1 MKDDLKYL
9 NDGLCGMDD
18 ETVVQLTAGDLRTFA
33 EDVARKMLDGVA
45 GARHDGDLSLM
56 TTDDAAMRLG
66 LSAATLWRLRKEGT
80 LTAVKI
86 GGSLR
91 YRREDV
97 ERFLKRCARTD
108 K

>member
-1 MKDDLKYL
+1 MKEDVKYL
-9 NDGLCGMDD
+9 GNGLRGMDD

-33 EDVARKMLDGVA
+33 EDVARKMLDGV
-45 GARHDGDLSLM
+45 GAKRHDGDISLM

-66 LSAATLWRLRKEGT
+66 LSTATLWRLRKEGT
-80 LTAVKI
+80 LSAVKI

>member
-1 MKDDLKYL
+1 MKEDVKYL
-9 NDGLCGMDD
+9 NDGLPGMDD

-33 EDVARKMLDGVA
+33 EDVARKMLDGV
-45 GARHDGDLSLM
+45 GAKRHDGDISLM

-66 LSAATLWRLRKEGT
+66 LSTATLWRLRKEGT

>member
-9 NDGLCGMDD
+9 NDGLPGMDD

-33 EDVARKMLDGVA
+33 EYVARRMLN
-45 GARHDGDLSLM
+45 GAYGGRPDGDISLM

-66 LSAATLWRLRKEGT
+66 LSTATLWRLRKEGT

-97 ERFLKRCARTD
+97 ERFLKRCA
-108 K
+108 KNG

>member
-1 MKDDLKYL
+1 MKEDVKYL
-9 NDGLCGMDD
+9 NDGLCDMDD

-33 EDVARKMLDGVA
+33 EDVARKMLNGV
-45 GARHDGDLSLM
+45 GGPRPDGDICLM

-66 LSAATLWRLRKEGT
+66 LSTATLWRLRKEGT

-97 ERFLKRCARTD
+97 ERFLKRCG
-108 K
+108 KNG

>member
-1 MKDDLKYL
+1 MKEEVKYL
-9 NDGLCGMDD
+9 NSGLPGMDD
-18 ETVVQLTAGDLRTFA
+18 EMVVQLTAGDLRTFA
-33 EDVARKMLDGVA
+33 EDVARKMLNGFA
-45 GARHDGDLSLM
+45 GGRPDGDLCLM

-66 LSAATLWRLRKEGT
+66 LSTATLWRLRKEGT

-97 ERFLKRCARTD
+97 ERFLKRCG
-108 K
+108 KNG

>member
-1 MKDDLKYL
+1 MKEEVKYL
-9 NDGLCGMDD
+9 DNELCGMDD

-33 EDVARKMLDGVA
+33 EDVARKMLNGV
-45 GARHDGDLSLM
+45 GGPRHDGDLSLM

-66 LSAATLWRLRKEGT
+66 LSTATLWRLRKEGT

-91 YRREDV
+91 YRKEDV
-97 ERFLKRCARTD
+97 ERFLKRCVRTN

>member
-1 MKDDLKYL
+1 MKEDVKYL
-9 NDGLCGMDD
+9 NDGLPGMDD

-33 EDVARKMLDGVA
+33 EDVARKMLDGV
-45 GARHDGDLSLM
+45 GAKRHDGDISLM

-66 LSAATLWRLRKEGT
+66 LSTATLWRLRKEGT

-86 GGSLR
+86 GGALR

-97 ERFLKRCARTD
+97 ERFLKRCA
-108 K
+108 KNG

>member
-33 EDVARKMLDGVA
+33 EDVARKMLDGV
-45 GARHDGDLSLM
+45 GAKRHDGDISLM

-66 LSAATLWRLRKEGT
+66 LSTATLWRLRKEGT
-80 LTAVKI
+80 LSAVKI

-91 YRREDV
+91 YRKEDV
-97 ERFLKRCARTD
+97 ERFLKRCA
-108 K
+108 KNG

>member
-1 MKDDLKYL
+1 MKEDVKYL
-9 NDGLCGMDD
+9 NDGLCEMDD

-33 EDVARKMLDGVA
+33 EDVARKMLDGV
-45 GARHDGDLSLM
+45 GGPRPDGDLCLM

-86 GGSLR
+86 GSSLR

-97 ERFLKRCARTD
+97 ERFLKRCG
-108 K
+108 KNG

>member
-9 NDGLCGMDD
+9 NDGLPGMDD

-33 EDVARKMLDGVA
+33 EDVARKMLDGV
-45 GARHDGDLSLM
+45 GAKRHDGDICLM
-56 TTDDAAMRLG
+56 TTGDAALRLG
-66 LSAATLWRLRKEGT
+66 LSTATLWRLRKEGT

-86 GGSLR
+86 GGALR

-97 ERFLKRCARTD
+97 ERFLKRCG
-108 K
+108 KNG

>member
-1 MKDDLKYL
+1 MKEDLKYL
-9 NDGLCGMDD
+9 NSGLPGMND

-33 EDVARKMLDGVA
+33 EDVARKMLNGV
-45 GARHDGDLSLM
+45 GGPRPDGDICLM
-56 TTDDAAMRLG
+56 TTGDAALRLG
-66 LSAATLWRLRKEGT
+66 LSTATLWRLRKEGT

-97 ERFLKRCARTD
+97 ERFLKRCA
-108 K
+108 KNG